1 MVADICSTILV
12 LLRPCPK
19 TFYWREKFIKS
30 NHKFI
35 CKREKVRMLT
45 LLVIINRFPKS
56 LRYFSTS
63 KLKKLKISGGK
74 NLVKLK
80 MLADC
85 VFCMKRFFLFVI
97 WLVVVHCSYHFG
109 QISQTLV
116 PKEYALSSFSQINHP
131 SYFESFGTILTC
143 NIENVEK

>member
-1 MVADICSTILV
+1 
-12 LLRPCPK
+12 
-19 TFYWREKFIKS
+19 
-30 NHKFI
+30 
-35 CKREKVRMLT
+35 
-45 LLVIINRFPKS
+45 
-56 LRYFSTS
+56 
-63 KLKKLKISGGK
+63 
-74 NLVKLK
+74 
-80 MLADC
+80 
-85 VFCMKRFFLFVI
+85 MKRFFLFVI